1 MFLLP
6 HVFPSTVAV
15 QPQQAQLYPANAPVE
30 PVPQVF
36 QSRQAHPSRPSAVVQ
51 TQQGQP
57 MNSQISMVAR
67 PAMLHD
73 QMHTQDQLQQQQMQH
88 AALHGGTSG
97 TSVFHGQTI
106 NGSCGMLT
114 TGAYSS
120 VDGSSGAG
128 SSILPGTVSSAEG
141 QGAIT
146 MPDYPSDSE
155 QQGENWDVESGEILD
170 LLLHNDEQSCS

>member
-1 MFLLP
+1 MSFLP
-6 HVFPSTVAV
+6 TVAV

-30 PVPQVF
+30 PVPQLF
-36 QSRQAHPSRPSAVVQ
+36 QSRQAHLSRPSAVMQ

-57 MNSQISMVAR
+57 MSSQISMVAQ

-88 AALHGGTSG
+88 AALHGPTSG

-128 SSILPGTVSSAEG
+128 SILPGTLSSAEG

-170 LLLHNDEQSCS
+170 FPLHNDDESCS